1 MMNTMSSESKK
12 QKRLSEET
20 CKELYA
26 KYETPERVIRHCK
39 AVSETGA
46 VIASALNK
54 SGFNFDVSLVRAAG
68 LIHDLMRKSEN
79 HGEAA
84 ADLLES
90 LGYMQEANAVRNHM
104 RYEFN
109 VPENITETDIFCLA
123 DRLVKED
130 KYVGIDERVDYLID
144 KPGKTAERTEILT
157 KKRKKPK
164 YLSRLWR

>member
-1 MMNTMSSESKK
+1 M
-12 QKRLSEET
+12 
-20 CKELYA
+20 
-26 KYETPERVIRHCK
+26 
-39 AVSETGA
+39 
-46 VIASALNK
+46 IASALNK

-109 VPENITETDIFCLA
+109 VPENITETDIFAL
-123 DRLVKED
+123 
-130 KYVGIDERVDYLID
+130 LIGLL
-144 KPGKTAERTEILT
+144 KKTNTLGLMSVSIIL
-157 KKRKKPK
+157 
-164 YLSRLWR
+164 